1 LLYILYYNVLD
12 MNSHIRAKYK
22 NCLIDFKNI
31 LYCVISKL
39 YNSID
44 IIKLT
49 VMIKIQ
55 LRSCIVT
62 F

>member
-1 LLYILYYNVLD
+1 
-12 MNSHIRAKYK
+12 MNSHILAKYK

-31 LYCVISKL
+31 LYFVMSKL
-39 YNSID
+39 CNSID

-49 VMIKIQ
+49 VMIEIQ

>member
-1 LLYILYYNVLD
+1 